1 VFARRQNWLAAVLVA
16 AGLFLVIY
24 GLVGS
29 PSPFNGTLVSD
40 RPATAVPTTAPT
52 RTPEPIIPTRT
63 PTTAATE
70 TAVAINADA
79 ATSAT
84 PTVSLT
90 ATAVASP
97 SPPAS
102 ATATSLP
109 AVATTAATGT
119 AAPSTTDLLPAAIA
133 THPAPMPASLR
144 ARFGVAAAARDVGPA
159 LNQGLNFGSYL
170 NWKLHAN
177 PPRPQGVQFWQMI
190 RLSEAGYR
198 PDRVTI
204 AQVIDSQPGSFWVIG
219 NEPDVPWQDN
229 VTPQRYAEIYHELY
243 HFIKE
248 RDPSALL
255 VIGGVTQPSPLR
267 LAYLD
272 TILDSYQARYG
283 TKMPIDVWNVHA
295 FVLHEERDSW
305 GVGIPPGMGDD
316 LATPY
321 EIGDHDNLAI
331 FRQNLINFRAWMAA
345 RGYRDRPL
353 VVTEYGILL
362 PNDYGFPPEAIA
374 SFMTSSFD
382 FFLTAA
388 NDTGYPP
395 DNNRLVQW
403 WFWFSLY
410 DYPDY
415 PTSNLYDRPSGQLT
429 LIGQAF
435 RDYVN
440 ARLGN

>member
-1 VFARRQNWLAAVLVA
+1 MFARRQNWLAAVLVGG
-16 AGLFLVIY
+16 GLFLVIY
-24 GLVGS
+24 GLIGS
-29 PSPFNGTLVSD
+29 ASRANGTLVSD
-40 RPATAVPTTAPT
+40 RPATAVPTTTPT

-70 TAVAINADA
+70 TAA
-79 ATSAT
+79 ATPSA
-84 PTVSLT
+84 SLT

-97 SPPAS
+97 TSTT
-102 ATATSLP
+102 TATTPDLS
-109 AVATTAATGT
+109 VATTAAST
-119 AAPSTTDLLPAAIA
+119 APAAATATALAASTSVVQPAAVA
-133 THPAPMPASLR
+133 THPAPMPANLR
-144 ARFGVAAAARDVGPA
+144 ARFGVAAAAGDVAPA
-159 LNQGLNFGSYL
+159 LNLDLSFGSYL

-190 RLSEAGYR
+190 RLSEAGHR
-198 PDRVTI
+198 PDLATI

-243 HFIKE
+243 YFIKG